1 MRAKQTQ
8 AGFALLILMMILI
21 GIVTVGVSK
30 LLSSAAINKQEKARS
45 ENHKRLLHA
54 KEALL
59 AYSLDYLNTSIDQMG
74 QLPCPDVD
82 NISVFAAD
90 IEGRSD
96 AACGTTGV
104 NSVGYFPF
112 ATLGSAKIEDV
123 SGECLW
129 YAVSGEYKNS
139 PVADMLNWDSVGYLN
154 LKNESNILQH
164 RAGEENFPIAFIISP
179 GASMGQVRGVDPGGD
194 MPNCQSIYSLSQY
207 LEGGPNID
215 YSTDLPVT
223 ADTLWTFLAASEASN
238 FEGVSF
244 NDQIIPIYKKEWW
257 DRVEKVGDLK
267 FDNSLRVLLQLLVS
281 SYSLCH

>member
-8 AGFALLILMMILI
+8 AGFALLILMVILI
-21 GIVTVGVSK
+21 GIATVGIGK
-30 LLSSAAINKQEKARS
+30 LLSAAVTNKQEKAHS

-59 AYSLDYLNTSIDQMG
+59 AHSLEYLNVGIDQMG

-82 NISVFAAD
+82 NVNAGD
-90 IEGRSD
+90 IEGWSD
-96 AACGTTGV
+96 IDPVCGAKGV

-112 ATLGSAKIEDV
+112 ATVGSAKIEDV
-123 SGECLW
+123 SDECLW
-129 YAVSGEYKNS
+129 YVVSGEYKNFNT
-139 PVADMLNWDSVGYLN
+139 ADMLNWDSVGYLN
-154 LKNESNILQH
+154 LRNESNILQH

-215 YSTDLPVT
+215 YSTDLPLT
-223 ADTLWTFLAASEASN
+223 ADT
-238 FEGVSF
+238 
-244 NDQIIPIYKKEWW
+244 
-257 DRVEKVGDLK
+257 
-267 FDNSLRVLLQLLVS
+267 S
-281 SYSLCH
+281 S